1 MQTNLVRLLSD
12 LVEGYASMA
21 APGVHLQSRVG
32 AGVPA
37 FALIDPM
44 RVQQVLANGLTNALK
59 HTIVGRVT
67 LQVSMSFLRLW
78 VTSMRMGYSKL
89 SLYPCLVLALSGIR
103 WGSQP
108 CRVPVPPLRFCSK

>member
-1 MQTNLVRLLSD
+1 MQTNLARLLSD

-21 APGVHLQSRVG
+21 ASGVHLQSRVL

-37 FALIDPM
+37 FAMIDPM

-67 LQVSMSFLRLW
+67 LQVSISFLRLW
-78 VTSMRMGYSKL
+78 VTSMRIVYCLL
-89 SLYPCLVLALSGIR
+89 SSVLFWL
-103 WGSQP
+103 
-108 CRVPVPPLRFCSK
+108 